1 MNLDYPTDATP
12 LSEEEKE
19 GLLIRLITTRKE
31 LDRWEQENIADA
43 YIWLSRKRKVD
54 LLDEHFLRELHKRM
68 FGKVWKWAGE
78 FRRSGKNIGVEWTR
92 IAVDLLILLADVKFW
107 IDNNTYPAEEI
118 ACRFH
123 HRLVYIHLF
132 PNGNGRHARIMTDLL
147 LEKQFKMKPFS
158 WGSNELTTENKVR
171 KAYIKALKAADEN
184 KYRLLLEFARK

>member
-1 MNLDYPTDATP
+1 
-12 LSEEEKE
+12 
-19 GLLIRLITTRKE
+19 
-31 LDRWEQENIADA
+31 
-43 YIWLSRKRKVD
+43 VD

-92 IAVDLLILLADVKFW
+92 IAVDLRILLEDVKFW
-107 IDNNTYPAEEI
+107 IDNNAYPAEEI

>member
-1 MNLDYPTDATP
+1 MGAGKYR
-12 LSEEEKE
+12 
-19 GLLIRLITTRKE
+19 GRL
-31 LDRWEQENIADA
+31 
-43 YIWLSRKRKVD
+43 
-54 LLDEHFLRELHKRM
+54 
-68 FGKVWKWAGE
+68 
-78 FRRSGKNIGVEWTR
+78 EWTR
-92 IAVDLLILLADVKFW
+92 IAVDLRILLEDVKFW

-184 KYRLLLEFARK
+184 EYRLLLEFART